1 MKTPESFFYISR
13 QGAKALAKNLYKYA
27 KTGDLTLS
35 TGAKLRYSIQKDAW
49 YVQSFHYAR
58 EDIAPFLKYKI

>member
-27 KTGDLTLS
+27 KTQGLNLP
-35 TGAKLRYSIQKDAW
+35 TGAKLRYTVQLDRW